1 MILSNIKLMLKKLIP
16 FGVRRRFKK
25 YKRKFKNFFLF
36 KKEKATLN
44 DVRILLTKNFN
55 ITKGDN
61 LIVSSS
67 FGNLNADFSPKELIE
82 LLQDIVGN
90 EGNIVMPFY
99 PPGNSYEWA
108 QSGQIFD
115 MKSTRSSMGIL
126 TQVFSE
132 MPDVYKS
139 MHPTK
144 AVVAWGKHAKE
155 IINGHE
161 CSKTPF
167 YWDSPY
173 GWLLKN
179 KSKSLGLGVL
189 NRPIIHACEDC
200 TFGPI
205 MYLPQKYCLP
215 VRQIDGKI
223 IDIQVYVHS
232 QKKMKSLTEI
242 NNLMDNFLLNTY
254 KKVKIGFQ
262 FSYIFDVNE
271 LFVRFK
277 ENKLDFNE
285 PHSHF

>member
-1 MILSNIKLMLKKLIP
+1 MLKKLIP

-179 KSKSLGLGVL
+179 KSKSLGLGL
-189 NRPIIHACEDC
+189 KNIPIFHSLED
-200 TFGPI
+200 
-205 MYLPQKYCLP
+205 
-215 VRQIDGKI
+215 I
-223 IDIQVYVHS
+223 ILEHEKNLYYDQPYELKLRDYDTVESYVTVFVHDPH
-232 QKKMKSLTEI
+232 KLINLFDAGDYVKSLKSYS
-242 NNLMDNFLLNTY
+242 Y
-254 KKVKIGFQ
+254 KRIKFGFT
-262 FSYIFDVNE
+262 FCYIIENDE
-271 LFVRFK
+271 LFKIAKHEFK
-277 ENKLDFNE
+277 KGNFRTKK
-285 PHSHF
+285 